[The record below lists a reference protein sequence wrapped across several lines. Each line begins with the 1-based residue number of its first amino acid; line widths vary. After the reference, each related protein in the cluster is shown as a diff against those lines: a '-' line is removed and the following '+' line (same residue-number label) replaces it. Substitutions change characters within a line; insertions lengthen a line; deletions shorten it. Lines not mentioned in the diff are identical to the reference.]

1 MFNQFKIV
9 MKVFVAL
16 FLTLLFF
23 NPASDAQNVGINRI
37 SKIAPT
43 NLAVFSGEQYFLK
56 IDGIN
61 GSSTE
66 ASHTNWIEI
75 ESFEFGISK
84 PMVNNQATGKPAYEF
99 SLTKRTDVSSLD
111 IMASIS
117 NNTGFSQVVLE
128 VTQTI
133 KNKTVTVLKFTFSN
147 VVFSK
152 YEVDADA
159 KGIVEEIELKQQKL
173 AITYYSYDVDGNLV
187 KTVQKEI
194 MSNDNA

>member
-1 MFNQFKIV
+1 MFNQFKKI

-16 FLTLLFF
+16 FFTLLIF
-23 NPASDAQNVGINRI
+23 NLASDAQNVGINRI

-66 ASHTNWIEI
+66 ANHTNWIEI

-84 PMVNNQATGKPAYEF
+84 PMVNNQASGKPAYEF

-111 IMASIS
+111 IVSSIS
-117 NNTGFSQVVLE
+117 NNTGFSQVVLD

-152 YEVDADA
+152 FEVDADA
-159 KGIVEEIELKQQKL
+159 KGMIEEIELKQQKL
-173 AITYYSYDVDGNLV
+173 VITYYSYDVDGNLV

-194 MSNDNA
+194 MSTDNT

>member
-9 MKVFVAL
+9 MKVFVTL
-16 FLTLLFF
+16 FFTLLFF
-23 NPASDAQNVGINRI
+23 NLASDAQNVGINRI

-43 NLAVFSGEQYFLK
+43 NLADFSGEQYFLK

-66 ASHTNWIEI
+66 ANHTNWIEI

-84 PMVNNQATGKPAYEF
+84 PMVNNQASGKPAYEF

-111 IMASIS
+111 IIASIS
-117 NNTGFSQVVLE
+117 NNTGFSQAVLD

-159 KGIVEEIELKQQKL
+159 KGMVEEIELKQQKL
-173 AITYYSYDVDGNLV
+173 VITYYSYDVDGNLV

>member
-16 FLTLLFF
+16 FFTLLFF
-23 NPASDAQNVGINRI
+23 NFASDAQNVGINRI

-43 NLAVFSGEQYFLK
+43 HLAEFSGEQYFLK

-84 PMVNNQATGKPAYEF
+84 PMVNNQASGKPAYEF
-99 SLTKRTDVSSLD
+99 SLTKRTDISSVD

-117 NNTGFSQVVLE
+117 NNTGFSQVVLD

-133 KNKTVTVLKFTFSN
+133 KNKTVTVFKYTFSN

-159 KGIVEEIELKQQKL
+159 KGMVEEIELKQQKL
-173 AITYYSYDVDGNLV
+173 VITYYSYDVDGTLV

>member
-1 MFNQFKIV
+1 

-16 FLTLLFF
+16 FFTLLFF
-23 NPASDAQNVGINRI
+23 NLAGDAQNVGINRI

-43 NLAVFSGEQYFLK
+43 NLADFSGEQYFLK

-66 ASHTNWIEI
+66 ANHTNWIEI

-84 PMVNNQATGKPAYEF
+84 PMANNQATGKPAYEF
-99 SLTKRTDVSSLD
+99 SLTKRTDISSLD

-117 NNTGFSQVVLE
+117 NNTGFSQVVLD

-133 KNKTVTVLKFTFSN
+133 KNKTVTVLKFTFTN
-147 VVFSK
+147 VIFSK

-173 AITYYSYDVDGNLV
+173 VITYYSYDVDGNLV